1 MQKSLNTLSLGL
13 EQTCPTSLTAVFAL
27 GETLHSD
34 SRYLKLE
41 DAERQDVLSGI
52 HSNQQHTRG

>member
-1 MQKSLNTLSLGL
+1 MQKSLNALSLGL
-13 EQTCPTSLTAVFAL
+13 EQTCPTSLTAVSAL

-52 HSNQQHTRG
+52 HTNQQHTHG